1 MPNAKAFIYFKR
13 IEPSGRL
20 NSVFRKLEHMPSLFN
35 PARPAWLA
43 APLLATLIAL
53 LLALAWPGAAQANG
67 PRTLRF
73 ERIGLEDGLPQES
86 VNTVLQDRT
95 GFMWFGTQGGL
106 ARFDGYRARV
116 FRNDPADPRSLVD
129 NYIQAAYEDEAGRL
143 WFGTRGGLVRFDA
156 ASETFVRY
164 PLAATG
170 ERAARNPAVTAI
182 VGDRKGGLWIGT
194 GDGLVHIDPASGRL
208 RAWRHDA
215 RDAGSLHDDRVTALA
230 LDPRGALWVGASTG
244 LDRLGPEAGRF
255 EHFEVDLA
263 PARRALRPGAVG
275 ANSVLALSMGPR
287 DTLWIGTGAGLE
299 AWRIGEG
306 APERR
311 HIGEEEG
318 MSTTRV
324 ASLYHDRGNN
334 LWVGTD
340 LQGLKWRDPVSGRF
354 IGYANQPLD
363 RHSLSDNQ
371 VSAIWVDRTGTLWVG
386 TALGGVN
393 RADLASGGF
402 ERFSALPEQGGQG
415 GVRKVRAIAADADGR
430 LWLGTGGIG
439 LLHLA
444 PAGGRAEHFRHDPR
458 APGSLPDDF
467 VSALMPGRD
476 RLWVGTPTGL
486 SWRDPASGRFTEV
499 ALGAGDMGAGAAYV
513 QALMLDH
520 LGRLWVATRGGLFM
534 LDADGRPARSWRH
547 DPFDP
552 ASLGENYAFAL
563 VEDRLGAIWVGTEN
577 GLDRLDPASG
587 KFTHFRH
594 DPHDPASL
602 RHNRIYDLYE
612 SARGELWI
620 GSAGGLHRLERRRD
634 GSVAFVL
641 FPVNKGVEQGPI
653 GAILEDDKGRIWA
666 STMGGLTRVD
676 PATGRFKKYSAKDGL
691 IDGTFIVGSAA
702 AGADGELHFGGVNG
716 MTSFRPEEVRDNP
729 YPPTVIITDFQVL
742 NQPRPLAGQAGTAR
756 AVELSW
762 RDSVFTLEFA
772 ALHYA
777 DPRANRYAYR
787 LRGFDHDWTETDAG
801 KRFATY
807 TNLDPGSYVFEVRA
821 ANKDG
826 VWNEQPALLAITIAP
841 PFWKTWWFRLG
852 AALGVLGLGAGLYRL
867 RVRALVQQ
875 KQRLERQVGMRTTEL
890 VLQKEDAEQR
900 KQEAEAQREAVEE
913 ARRNIAL
920 LSDIGRE
927 LTANLDGEAIMA
939 NVYTQVRQLMDADVF
954 AIGVALDGGR
964 LDYRYVMRAG
974 VRADAAGS
982 PEPVLRLGEHCL
994 ATGEEMLVDDLAL
1007 EYPRYLAAPAPG
1019 PAPVPAPAHVGER
1032 AHDAAPAP
1040 RSLLFV
1046 PIMVGA
1052 RVLGVISVQSGRTG
1066 AYRHVQLDMLSTLAA
1081 YVGVALDNAD
1091 AYRRLKET
1099 QAQLA
1104 ASEKLASLG
1113 SLVAGV
1119 AHELNT
1125 PIGNSLLMASTL
1137 HEKTDALA
1145 ARFAANQLKKS
1156 ELEAW
1161 IAADRE
1167 ATSLIMRSLHAA
1179 ADLVDSFRQVSV
1191 DQGSRQ
1197 RRRFD
1202 LARACQEIAAT
1213 MMNQVRRAGHTLE
1226 LRVGP
1231 GIQMDSYPGPLGQVM
1246 INFINN
1252 AMLHAFDAPGG
1263 RMALSAVELGSGQVR
1278 VQFADDGRGIPP
1290 EHLSRI
1296 FDPFFTT
1303 RMGQGGNGLGL
1314 NIAYN
1319 LVTTLLGGSIR
1330 VESSPGQGTVF
1341 IIDLPLS
1348 APEAAAPSLPQ
1359 DAP

>member
-1 MPNAKAFIYFKR
+1 MP
-13 IEPSGRL
+13 P
-20 NSVFRKLEHMPSLFN
+20 LFN
-35 PARPAWLA
+35 PAHRQPARTLLSARLAGLA
-43 APLLATLIAL
+43 APLLTALILL
-53 LLALAWPGAAQANG
+53 LLALAWPGAAHAG
-67 PRTLRF
+67 APRTLRF
-73 ERIGLEDGLPQES
+73 ERIGLEEGLPQES

-129 NYIQAAYEDEAGRL
+129 NYVQAAYEDEAGRL

-164 PLAATG
+164 PLAAAG
-170 ERAARNPAVTAI
+170 ERATRNPAVTAI
-182 VGDRKGGLWIGT
+182 VGDGHGGLWIGT

-208 RAWRHDA
+208 HAWRHEA
-215 RDAGSLHDDRVTALA
+215 RDHGSLHDDRVTALA
-230 LDPRGALWVGASTG
+230 LDPRGGLWVGASTG
-244 LDRLGPEAGRF
+244 LDRLDPKAGRI
-255 EHFEVDLA
+255 EHFEVD
-263 PARRALRPGAVG
+263 PAAARGALRPGAVG
-275 ANSVLALSMGPR
+275 GNSVLALSMGPR
-287 DTLWIGTGAGLE
+287 DTLWIGTGVGLQ

-311 HIGEEEG
+311 HVGPEEG
-318 MSTTRV
+318 MSATRI
-324 ASLYHDRGNN
+324 SRLYHDRGNN

-340 LQGLKWRDPVSGRF
+340 LQGVLWRDPVSGRF
-354 IGYANQPLD
+354 VGYANQPLD

-402 ERFSALPEQGGQG
+402 DRFSSLPGQGGQG
-415 GVRKVRAIAADADGR
+415 SVRKVRTIAAGADGR
-430 LWLGTGGIG
+430 LWLGTAGTG

-444 PAGGRAEHFRHDPR
+444 AGGDAVEQFRHDPR
-458 APGSLPDDF
+458 LPGSLPDD
-467 VSALMPGRD
+467 VVTALLPGRT

-486 SWRDPASGRFTEV
+486 CWRDPASGKFTDV

-513 QALMLDH
+513 QSLLQDH

-534 LDADGRPARSWRH
+534 LDAEGHPARSWRH
-547 DPFDP
+547 DPLDP
-552 ASLGENYAFAL
+552 SSLGENYDFTL

-594 DPHDPASL
+594 DPRDPSSL
-602 RHNRIYDLYE
+602 RHNRIYALYE
-612 SARGELWI
+612 SARGDLWI
-620 GSAGGLHRLERRRD
+620 GSAGGLHRLERRPD
-634 GSVAFVL
+634 GSVGFVL
-641 FPVNKGVEQGPI
+641 FPVNQGVEQGPI
-653 GAILEDDKGRIWA
+653 GAILEDGKGRIWA
-666 STMGGLTRVD
+666 STMGGLTRID
-676 PATGRFKKYSAKDGL
+676 PATARFKNYSAKDGL

-729 YPPTVIITDFQVL
+729 YPPTVLITDFQVL
-742 NQPRPLAGQAGTAR
+742 NRPRPLAGQAGTAR

-787 LRGFDHDWTETDAG
+787 LRGFDKDWTETDAG

-821 ANKDG
+821 SNKDG
-826 VWNEQPALLAITIAP
+826 VWAEQPALLTITIAP
-841 PFWKTWWFRLG
+841 PLWKTWWFRLG

-875 KQRLERQVGMRTTEL
+875 KDRLERQVGTRTAEL
-890 VLQKEDAEQR
+890 VLQKERAEQR
-900 KQEAEAQREAVEE
+900 KQEAEAQKEAVEE

-939 NVYTQVRQLMDADVF
+939 NVHAQVRQLMDADVF
-954 AIGVALDGGR
+954 AIGVAVDGGQ

-974 VRADAAGS
+974 VRAAAADC
-982 PEPVLRLGEHCL
+982 PEPVRRLGEHCL
-994 ATGEEMLVDDLAL
+994 ATGEELLVEDLAL
-1007 EYPRYLAAPAPG
+1007 EYPRYLAE
-1019 PAPVPAPAHVGER
+1019 PAPAH
-1032 AHDAAPAP
+1032 ADARTHAP
-1040 RSLLFV
+1040 RALLFV

-1052 RVLGVISVQSGRTG
+1052 RVLGVISVQSGRAN

-1137 HEKTDALA
+1137 HEKTEALA
-1145 ARFAANQLKKS
+1145 ARFAGNQLKKS
-1156 ELEAW
+1156 DLEAW
-1161 IAADRE
+1161 ISADRE

-1202 LARACQEIAAT
+1202 LARASQEIAAT

-1252 AMLHAFDAPGG
+1252 AMLHAFDGPGG

-1278 VQFADDGRGIPP
+1278 IQFADDGRGIPP

-1303 RMGQGGNGLGL
+1303 RLGQGGNGLGL

-1319 LVTTLLGGSIR
+1319 LVTTLLGGTIR

-1341 IIDLPLS
+1341 IIDLPLR
-1348 APEAAAPSLPQ
+1348 APEAAAAVLPK
-1359 DAP
+1359 DGA